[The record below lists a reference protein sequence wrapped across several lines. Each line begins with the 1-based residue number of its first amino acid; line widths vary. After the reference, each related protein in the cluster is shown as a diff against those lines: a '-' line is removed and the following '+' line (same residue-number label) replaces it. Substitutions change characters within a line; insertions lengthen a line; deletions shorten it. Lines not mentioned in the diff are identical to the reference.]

1 MITWRVTWRV
11 TDRWTYGDYLACY
24 LACQLT
30 GGPTVITCR
39 VTWRVGDRWTYGD
52 VWCQVSGVTHGMSIT
67 VSVWS
72 ISMIGLHRFD
82 L

>member
-11 TDRWTYGDYLACY
+11 R
-24 LACQLT
+24 
-30 GGPTVITCR
+30 
-39 VTWRVGDRWTYGD
+39 DRWTYGD

-67 VSVWS
+67 VSIWS

-82 L
+82 LYLIDVLSGYRDEDYVSHI